1 MHPMYHTVAY
11 GGPEGGF
18 YIPQTGNLSHSDT
31 TKTNPFSNF
40 IGGLCGLVLL
50 ILSIY
55 ALVITNSEAITN
67 ACGPEIW
74 NLLLVR
80 TVLTGIMPIWMCVSV
95 YCAIW
100 LEGIGQVV
108 HMLTILIITLVF
120 MILEA
125 IFATQAMQSSTCMT
139 ALDNAD
145 ANGRMLPIIL
155 YVYMSFDCL
164 MLFILLCF
172 SFVTCCAI
180 SSEK

>member
-1 MHPMYHTVAY
+1 
-11 GGPEGGF
+11 
-18 YIPQTGNLSHSDT
+18 
-31 TKTNPFSNF
+31 
-40 IGGLCGLVLL
+40 
-50 ILSIY
+50 
-55 ALVITNSEAITN
+55 
-67 ACGPEIW
+67 
-74 NLLLVR
+74 
-80 TVLTGIMPIWMCVSV
+80 MCVSV

-100 LEGIGQVV
+100 LKGIGYLV

-172 SFVTCCAI
+172 SWVACCAI

>member
-11 GGPEGGF
+11 GGTEGGF

-80 TVLTGIMPIWMCVSV
+80 TV
-95 YCAIW
+95 
-100 LEGIGQVV
+100 
-108 HMLTILIITLVF
+108 F
-120 MILEA
+120 
-125 IFATQAMQSSTCMT
+125 
-139 ALDNAD
+139 
-145 ANGRMLPIIL
+145 
-155 YVYMSFDCL
+155 
-164 MLFILLCF
+164 
-172 SFVTCCAI
+172 
-180 SSEK
+180 